1 MVPTQ
6 NLLALIT
13 YWCGS
18 VSPLYRNVWVLY
30 CFEKYAFSRSHDCNC
45 LTGEGCPLD
54 FGGPFALPIETT
66 FSQSYLLLGVVRSTR
81 SDHYHDIMYLF
92 FSFLKKIWTLLIGSL
107 PIIFRFLEQLSFISV
122 SKKIEG
128 NFKLTRRS
136 SWETRI
142 HHQLCCLRRR
152 GSRKLSITNTK
163 MHENDVDLD
172 SVFVKSQSSLWS
184 LIVESQ
190 RNIIEFVT
198 KPAIH

>member
-18 VSPLYRNVWVLY
+18 VSPLEKCLNLY

-81 SDHYHDIMYLF
+81 SDHYHDIMNLF
-92 FSFLKKIWTLLIGSL
+92 FSFPKEIRPAHWVIHHL
-107 PIIFRFLEQLSFISV
+107 LSFV
-122 SKKIEG
+122 SLNNSPLSRSRKKSKGFSNLQGALLEKQG
-128 NFKLTRRS
+128 Y
-136 SWETRI
+136 
-142 HHQLCCLRRR
+142 HQLCCLRRR
-152 GSRKLSITNTK
+152 GSRKLSITSTN
-163 MHENDVDLD
+163 MYENDVDLD

-190 RNIIEFVT
+190 RNI
-198 KPAIH
+198 